1 MVIDKNKNNQISDE
15 DEEPTVE
22 LEPLSEEVCARLAL
36 ADDSPVRSDSV
47 SEIEGTEED
56 SVDAEA
62 PISAGD
68 ASLIRELQDELKFR
82 EEMNSILQHGI
93 DQEREKCRTL
103 AEQVS
108 SLQVS
113 SKRFSDQLE
122 QSRRQETETK
132 KKLAE
137 ARDSEKA
144 LLINL
149 KRLGKAD
156 YRQRG
161 YCRSGR
167 DDRRSEKRQPEFD
180 RYRIGSRSKT
190 RISDTKRQ

>member
-122 QSRRQETETK
+122 QSRRQET
-132 KKLAE
+132 
-137 ARDSEKA
+137 
-144 LLINL
+144 
-149 KRLGKAD
+149 
-156 YRQRG
+156 
-161 YCRSGR
+161 
-167 DDRRSEKRQPEFD
+167 
-180 RYRIGSRSKT
+180 
-190 RISDTKRQ
+190 